1 VSRTDIPVCPLTF
14 FFGLSWIKG
23 TGKNACPTKGLSAK
37 LWVLCVSALY
47 LLEPAYESATL
58 KIMTDVRTALK
69 QGLAQLRDA
78 RVPSF
83 TLAAELLLLHVLGRD
98 RTWLY
103 AHPEEQMSPADVECF
118 FALIARRANGE
129 PTQHLTGKQEFW
141 GLEFEVTPDVL
152 IPRPETE
159 HLIEVALDRLA
170 VRELRVGRKQTLTG
184 EGLQIADIG
193 TGSGCIAITLA
204 KELPGA
210 TVYATDISPAAL
222 VVAQRNAMQHAVADR
237 IRFLE
242 CNLLDGFTAC
252 SAAPAGPSVL
262 GPQHAVPILGNTAPN
277 AEAVSPVTEHGS
289 RSFDLIASNPPYIGR
304 RESATLMREVREH
317 EPEIA
322 LYGGDEGYELYAGLI
337 AQSAAHLKHGGIL
350 VLELGHNSLPAVQ
363 PLLDAPTWTNVGV
376 TNDLAGIPRVIAAE
390 RL

>member
-1 VSRTDIPVCPLTF
+1 LGVFIQQ
-14 FFGLSWIKG
+14 
-23 TGKNACPTKGLSAK
+23 
-37 LWVLCVSALY
+37 
-47 LLEPAYESATL
+47 LLGDSEEMP
-58 KIMTDVRTALK
+58 DVRTALK
-69 QGLAQLRDA
+69 EGLAQLREA

-103 AHPEEQMSPADVECF
+103 AHPEEQVSSVDTERY

-159 HLIEVALDRLA
+159 HVIEVALDRLA
-170 VRELRVGRKQTLTG
+170 IRELRAGRKQTLTG

-193 TGSGCIAITLA
+193 TGSGCIAIALA
-204 KELPGA
+204 KELPGV
-210 TVYATDISPAAL
+210 TIYATDISSTAL
-222 VVAQRNAMQHAVADR
+222 AVAQRNAKRHNLSEMV
-237 IRFLE
+237 RFLE
-242 CNLLDGFTAC
+242 GNLLDGI
-252 SAAPAGPSVL
+252 PPL
-262 GPQHAVPILGNTAPN
+262 L
-277 AEAVSPVTEHGS
+277 
-289 RSFDLIASNPPYIGR
+289 DLIVSNPPYVGR
-304 RESATLMREVREH
+304 REAETLMREVRDH

-322 LYGGDEGYELYAGLI
+322 LYGGEEGYELYADLI
-337 AQSAAHLKHGGIL
+337 AHAATHLKPTGIL
-350 VLELGHNSLPAVQ
+350 VLELGHNSLAAVQ
-363 PLLDAPTWTNVGV
+363 PLLDAPSWTNVGV